1 MRRPLLHRL
10 FAVYAIL
17 AIIVFAF
24 PGGLTSWLDDRN
36 RSGWLDAPL
45 SLMHA
50 VDAASAALGVKGV
63 GERLH
68 ARFRNAVGDDE
79 G

>member
-1 MRRPLLHRL
+1 MRPLLRRL

-17 AIIVFAF
+17 AITVFLF

-36 RSGWLDAPL
+36 RSGCLDAPL
-45 SLMHA
+45 WVMRG
-50 VDAASAALGVKGV
+50 VDAASSAIGVKGV
-63 GERLH
+63 GERLR
-68 ARFRNAVGDDE
+68 ASFRSVIGDE